1 MSKRA
6 QLFCIICFSII
17 AFVIM
22 LDIAKLIDIQEYYYW
37 ILSVLFVIEHLSRH
51 IEAYFKKK

>member
-1 MSKRA
+1 MSKGA
-6 QLFCIICFSII
+6 HLFCIICFSII

-22 LDIAKLIDIQEYYYW
+22 LDIANLIDIQESCYW
-37 ILSVLFVIEHLSRH
+37 VWSVLFIIEHLSRH